1 MKVNSELDQDG
12 CLDIELIEN
21 SVAWQKEKGGDNILL
36 QYINGGENMRIIE
49 RFSEDADITEAHHWG
64 KSLAVK
70 FSNGN
75 FQSYFQDKMGN
86 YRLIKDLGNN
96 NARDDHGPVENR
108 QKESEETKKYKKIVD
123 ASIVLMQS
131 RNRIY

>member
-1 MKVNSELDQDG
+1 MKVNNELDQDG

-49 RFSEDADITEAHHWG
+49 RFSEDTDITETHHWG
-64 KSLAVK
+64 KSLVVK
-70 FSNGN
+70 LSDGN

-96 NARDDHGPVENR
+96 NARDDHGPAENR

>member
-1 MKVNSELDQDG
+1 MKVNNELDQDG

-36 QYINGGENMRIIE
+36 QYINGGENMRIVE
-49 RFSEDADITEAHHWG
+49 RFSEDVDITEAHHWG

-96 NARDDHGPVENR
+96 NARDDHGPAENR